1 MKRFSPLLLLILTLS
16 CEYRRTEPSPESRLL
31 ADDLGNPVPIAGPP
45 TRIVSLA
52 PNITEILFA
61 LGLDREIVGVT
72 EYCNVPAA
80 AQVKPRIGGLMNPNI
95 ERIVESN
102 PDLVVMS
109 TSGNMRTDYDKLTG
123 LGLRVF
129 VTNPQTIDGIFKSLH
144 DLGTLTGREPVADS
158 LVSSLQDKKRILLK
172 RYEHHRPRRVLFL
185 LSLNPVIVVGE
196 GAFLQELLELARG
209 ENIARGSSTPYPQL
223 SREEIF
229 NRKPEVLLA
238 THDAA
243 GSVEHILTAYP
254 EWRSLPAVQSH
265 NVVLLDADLVTRP
278 GPRIIEALEVILH
291 AIHGKGE

>member
-1 MKRFSPLLLLILTLS
+1 MKHIVPILLLLLTLS
-16 CEYRRTEPSPESRLL
+16 CEQRRIETPSDR
-31 ADDLGNPVPIAGPP
+31 AAIQDDLGKYVPIGDQPV
-45 TRIVSLA
+45 RIVSLA

-80 AQVKPRIGGLMNPNI
+80 ALSKPKIGGLMNPNI

-109 TSGNMRTDYDKLTG
+109 TSGNMKSDYDKLSA

-129 VTNPQTIDGIFKSLH
+129 VSNPQSIEGIFKSIH
-144 DLGTLTGREPVADS
+144 DLGTLTGKKTIADS
-158 LVSSLQDKKRILLK
+158 LVSSLQEKKRTVLK
-172 RYEHHRPRRVLFL
+172 RFEHRRPRRVLFL
-185 LSLNPVIVVGE
+185 LSLNPIVAVGE

-238 THDAA
+238 THDVS
-243 GSVEHILTAYP
+243 GSVDNILTAYP
-254 EWRSLPAVQSH
+254 EWKSLPAVQSH

-278 GPRIIEALEVILH
+278 GPRIIEALELLLE
-291 AIHGKGE
+291 AIHGDGE

>member
-1 MKRFSPLLLLILTLS
+1 MKRFLPPLLLILTLS
-16 CEYRRTEPSPESRLL
+16 CEHRRTEPPRESRSLS
-31 ADDLGNPVPIAGPP
+31 DDLGNRVPIAGPP

-72 EYCNVPAA
+72 EYCNVPTA
-80 AQVKPRIGGLMNPNI
+80 AQAKPRIGGLMNPNI
-95 ERIVESN
+95 ERIVESH

-109 TSGNMRTDYDKLTG
+109 TSGNIRTDYDRLTG

-129 VTNPQTIDGIFKSLH
+129 VTNPQTIDGIFKSIH
-144 DLGTLTGREPVADS
+144 DLGTLSGREPVADF
-158 LVSSLQDKKRILLK
+158 LVSSLEDKKRILLK

-185 LSLNPVIVVGE
+185 LSLNPIIVVGE

-229 NRKPEVLLA
+229 HRKPEVVLA
-238 THDAA
+238 THDVAV
-243 GSVEHILTAYP
+243 SVDHILSAYP
-254 EWRSLPAVQSH
+254 EWKSLPAVQSR

-291 AIHGKGE
+291 AIHGEEE